1 VDWIRGHRGH
11 AARCF
16 RATLVCLTFL
26 AATGCNSKP
35 EAAKPEPPAASA
47 PAPQPIAPVVA
58 KRTRLAVLLTAHQAY
73 SEPSRDSAP
82 VGHRVQAKRP
92 LTGERTALPVLG
104 STPGSAAAAWLQ
116 VALPGRPNGH
126 TGWITQRGTVAATA
140 PWHIRVDLSA
150 RSVTIFHDG
159 RPVRS
164 AKAVVGKPSTPTPLG
179 EFFVEESIAL
189 PPAEVGAPFALAL
202 SARSD
207 VFQRFAGGPGQIAL
221 HGLMNVG
228 GVLGTATSHGCV
240 RLDNSMMRWL
250 VKRIRPGTTVTITP

>member
-1 VDWIRGHRGH
+1 V
-11 AARCF
+11 
-16 RATLVCLTFL
+16 T
-26 AATGCNSKP
+26 
-35 EAAKPEPPAASA
+35 A
-47 PAPQPIAPVVA
+47 PALEPVAPVVA
-58 KRTRLAVLLTAHQAY
+58 KRTQLAVLLTSHQAY

-82 VGHRVQAKRP
+82 VGHPVRAKRP
-92 LTGERTALPVLG
+92 LTGERTALPVLE
-104 STPGSAAAAWLQ
+104 STPGTKATAWLH

-126 TGWITQRGTVAATA
+126 TGWIMQRGTAAAAT
-140 PWHIRVDLSA
+140 PWHIRVDISA

-159 RPVRS
+159 RPARS

-189 PPAEVGAPFALAL
+189 PSTDIGAPFALAL
-202 SARSD
+202 SARSA

-250 VKRIRPGTTVTITP
+250 VTRIRPGTPVTITR